1 MEKDD
6 PYHLQRFLD
15 AQEGTFETALG
26 ELARGRKESHWMWFI
41 FPQIEGLG
49 RSSTARRYAIKSR
62 AEAEAYLRHP
72 VLGARLQ
79 QSAKALLRVEGKTA
93 TQVMG
98 SPDDLKLR
106 SSMTLFALVAGEE
119 IVFQQVLDKYYG
131 GEKDLTHYAV
141 ETVLDYRE
149 GFFGLIAAGWEISDF
164 APPFPRGSI
173 PTGAREVEIVVSLI
187 DTERPDAAGWTA
199 GEFREQGELYVASR
213 RATGKDPGDM
223 PALSDEDLDQ
233 IRVLR
238 GELLER
244 WAATKAG
251 ETLELV
257 FGGPAQS

>member
-1 MEKDD
+1 MS
-6 PYHLQRFLD
+6 PFLVKLKRAPD
-15 AQEGTFETALG
+15 GSAALAAVRADG
-26 ELARGRKESHWMWFI
+26 
-41 FPQIEGLG
+41 
-49 RSSTARRYAIKSR
+49 SSTWQRQLG
-62 AEAEAYLRHP
+62 LRGQFFPMH
-72 VLGARLQ
+72 
-79 QSAKALLRVEGKTA
+79 
-93 TQVMG
+93 
-98 SPDDLKLR
+98 
-106 SSMTLFALVAGEE
+106 
-119 IVFQQVLDKYYG
+119 
-131 GEKDLTHYAV
+131 DLTHYAV